1 MYSPH
6 SHVWLKKSSLTWILA
21 WCSPPILT
29 PWTEGLRCRGLP
41 STPST
46 AWSPLGRWWTRRG
59 SGGWSPTPSYCCS
72 AGPSTWARS
81 WGWTAPCSR
90 TLLFSR
96 SSFLIYV
103 PCICLT
109 EDSASNIL
117 RLTQSLV
124 QQNQLEHIL
133 REIGIKDVQHQLDT
147 DVGADCLDLSDVGDG
162 FLVRTVGAAGTLRP
176 SVRSLPRSPREGGC
190 PSGKVTNWRLL

>member
-1 MYSPH
+1 M
-6 SHVWLKKSSLTWILA
+6 K
-21 WCSPPILT
+21 
-29 PWTEGLRCRGLP
+29 
-41 STPST
+41 
-46 AWSPLGRWWTRRG
+46 
-59 SGGWSPTPSYCCS
+59 S
-72 AGPSTWARS
+72 AGEVVDEEGE
-81 WGWTAPCSR
+81 WGMIANSFV
-90 TLLFSR
+90 LLFSR
-96 SSFLIYV
+96 SIDVGEKLGVDGSMLSHIAFQPLSSFLIYV
-103 PCICLT
+103 SCICLT

-190 PSGKVTNWRLL
+190 PSGKVTN